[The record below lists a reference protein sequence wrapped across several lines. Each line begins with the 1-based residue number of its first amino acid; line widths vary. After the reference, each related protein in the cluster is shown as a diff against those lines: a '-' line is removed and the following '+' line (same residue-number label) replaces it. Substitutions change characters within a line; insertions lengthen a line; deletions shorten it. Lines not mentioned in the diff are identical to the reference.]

1 MTRAQLEHIIRASAA
16 ISDDDEI
23 VVIGSQSILGR
34 VPDASGALTRSV
46 EADVYPRHHPERA
59 DLIEGSIG
67 EDSLFH
73 QTFGYYAQAVGPET
87 SVLPDGWESRLVAI
101 RGANTRGATGWAL
114 DPHDLAVAK
123 YAAGREKDR
132 EFLVAAIAAHLL
144 DRDVL
149 LDRLTR
155 TGRLAPARR
164 EEIAARVRHDFATA
178 A

>member
-1 MTRAQLEHIIRASAA
+1 MTREQLEHIIRASAA
-16 ISDDDEI
+16 ISGDDEI
-23 VVIGSQSILGR
+23 VVVGSQSILGR
-34 VPDASGALTRSV
+34 VPDASGVLARSM
-46 EADVYPRHHPERA
+46 EADVFPKHHPERA

-67 EDSLFH
+67 EGSMFH

-101 RGANTRGATGWAL
+101 CNANTHGATGWAL

-132 EFLVAAIAAHLL
+132 EFLAAAIAARLL

-149 LDRLTR
+149 LDRLGQ
-155 TGRLAPARR
+155 TGRLMPERR
-164 EEIAARVRHDFATA
+164 EQIVARVRYDFAAT
-178 A
+178 